1 MAKFSKIIVAAAASL
16 ALGAAQADVVIDLFN
31 GTQGPVNSG
40 TIDNTGTMQYAA
52 EYGPDNTVQG
62 LWRDIGVQRTGGNL
76 GNAGTSLSV
85 QPDLNNGDGILAW
98 SVASGATARAIVRW
112 DGVKGTP
119 GNETP
124 TAAGTNTG
132 GTVTPTG
139 ATQTGIGAG
148 TSGQLL
154 STGIGNNLG
163 LGLDFNDQFQ
173 FDVLV
178 SDLGFTFWLELYD
191 VNGNFSKLKFESQS
205 HLNSTSTPIPVAA
218 FIGLCAGGSFEFG
231 DANDTGV
238 PGVDAGNNDVIGG
251 VCSETNGAF
260 DIGHLGAIQFI
271 MESGAGAGTV
281 DLQISAVQVVPEPG
295 ALALVG
301 LGLLGAAGAGAR
313 RRRTV

>member
-1 MAKFSKIIVAAAASL
+1 MAKFSKFIVAAAASL

-31 GTQGPVNSG
+31 GTQGPVTSG
-40 TIDNTGTMQYAA
+40 TSDNTGTMQYAA

-62 LWRDIGVQRTGGNL
+62 LYRDIGVQRTGGNL
-76 GNAGTSLSV
+76 ANANTSLSV
-85 QPDLNNGDGILAW
+85 QPDLINGDGILAW
-98 SVASGATARAIVRW
+98 SVSSGATARAIVRW
-112 DGVKGTP
+112 DGLNGTP
-119 GNETP
+119 PTP

-132 GTVTPTG
+132 GTVTPSLLGTG
-139 ATQTGIGAG
+139 TGIGLG

-154 STGIGNNLG
+154 STGIGSNLG

-173 FDVLV
+173 FNVLV

-191 VNGNFSKLKFESQS
+191 VNGNYSKLKFEAQA
-205 HLNSTSTPIPVAA
+205 HLDEVSTPIPVAA
-218 FIGLCAGGSFEFG
+218 FIGLCAGGAFEFG

-251 VCSETNGAF
+251 VCSSGAF

-271 MESGAGAGTV
+271 MESGAGAGSV